1 MASIDQQHTLDQ
13 LLSLR
18 GALNSV
24 DSTIYTIDRS
34 YRITMVNAGW
44 HTFASANGAQAL
56 AGPQAI
62 GMNLLDGMRGQPR
75 EETQRAC
82 EAIFRGELARY
93 ERDYD
98 CSSPTERRIFTL
110 VISPLRDDNG
120 AIVGAAFI
128 NHNITRRKLL
138 EEQLEGSNAEI
149 RAMLDELRYQN
160 ELLTTER
167 DRAQALGNV
176 LNSINASTS
185 VPSAVNAVLGV
196 ATTLVDVDG
205 AAVYLLTPGE
215 QHFTPAGTRSLDIH
229 RSDQRAFTLATS
241 LVGHVARNGAAE
253 YVENAS
259 ILPSLV
265 LPLLDDGT
273 TPQSAY
279 SLPINTFQGTIG
291 ALEVYTKQRKHFDDQ
306 ERNVLWTLAASTG
319 VAISNAHF
327 LEEQVRARTN
337 AERLAQVASE
347 QAAQLLA
354 TFSSLSD
361 GVWICDKNGVLVS
374 VNDAGLTMFGLRRAD
389 VIGVELLQLPQ
400 FYDVKRGERR
410 RLGLRV
416 ALMGEHLHSECD
428 IVLPNS
434 NQRLTIEVRAAP
446 VRDGGEI
453 IGAVSVVRDITEAQ
467 AMARLK
473 DDFLAIAAHELKT
486 PITALKGYT
495 QLVLKRTRDL
505 PNLDNVRRA
514 LHTIDEQADRISNL
528 VHKLLDVTHIQ
539 TGNLELQYTR
549 LDLHNLIARTVERM
563 QVAVPAQRFELLS
576 HAPIIVDV
584 DQQRIE
590 QVLGNLLDNAVKY
603 SGTDAPIVVETS
615 ADDTFASVT
624 VRDQGVGI
632 PVEKLPH
639 IFDQWYQAHYST
651 HGDYG
656 GMGLGLYIS
665 KEIVDQHGGRMW
677 ADSSPDGGT
686 TIGFTIP
693 LPSA

>member
-1 MASIDQQHTLDQ
+1 
-13 LLSLR
+13 
-18 GALNSV
+18 
-24 DSTIYTIDRS
+24 
-34 YRITMVNAGW
+34 
-44 HTFASANGAQAL
+44 
-56 AGPQAI
+56 
-62 GMNLLDGMRGQPR
+62 
-75 EETQRAC
+75 
-82 EAIFRGELARY
+82 
-93 ERDYD
+93 
-98 CSSPTERRIFTL
+98 
-110 VISPLRDDNG
+110 
-120 AIVGAAFI
+120 
-128 NHNITRRKLL
+128 
-138 EEQLEGSNAEI
+138 
-149 RAMLDELRYQN
+149 
-160 ELLTTER
+160 
-167 DRAQALGNV
+167 
-176 LNSINASTS
+176 
-185 VPSAVNAVLGV
+185 
-196 ATTLVDVDG
+196 
-205 AAVYLLTPGE
+205 
-215 QHFTPAGTRSLDIH
+215 
-229 RSDQRAFTLATS
+229 
-241 LVGHVARNGAAE
+241 
-253 YVENAS
+253 
-259 ILPSLV
+259 
-265 LPLLDDGT
+265 
-273 TPQSAY
+273 
-279 SLPINTFQGTIG
+279 
-291 ALEVYTKQRKHFDDQ
+291 
-306 ERNVLWTLAASTG
+306 
-319 VAISNAHF
+319 
-327 LEEQVRARTN
+327 
-337 AERLAQVASE
+337 
-347 QAAQLLA
+347 
-354 TFSSLSD
+354 
-361 GVWICDKNGVLVS
+361 
-374 VNDAGLTMFGLRRAD
+374 
-389 VIGVELLQLPQ
+389 
-400 FYDVKRGERR
+400 
-410 RLGLRV
+410 
-416 ALMGEHLHSECD
+416 
-428 IVLPNS
+428 LPNS